1 MPENRLFI
9 KITREILPQVKDK
22 YPFIYLEHGRVE
34 IDDSSIKWIS
44 ADGEVIRIPAAMLS
58 VIFLGPGTSITH
70 EAVKVLA
77 SSNCRVCW
85 VGEDSLRFYAF
96 GETPTADTK
105 NIKKQIRLASDKKR
119 SLEIARKLFSMRF
132 PDNDVSN
139 KTLKELMGMEGYR
152 IRNLYELKAQEY
164 KVGWKG
170 RRYVPGQLELSDV
183 TNKYLTICNAM
194 LYGILSSVIWALG
207 YTPHVGFI
215 HSGSP
220 LPFVYDMADIYKADI
235 CIDTAFYLTK
245 EYYGQYD
252 RSAAIEEFRRRAI
265 EMNLLKQIVKD
276 IDSILGGR

>member
-1 MPENRLFI
+1 MPDKRLFV
-9 KITREILPQVKDK
+9 KITRENLPQMKDR

-44 ADGEVIRIPAAMLS
+44 ADGEVIRIPAAMLC

-70 EAVKVLA
+70 EAIKVL
-77 SSNCRVCW
+77 SFSNCRVCW

-119 SLEIARKLFSMRF
+119 ALEAARRLFSMRF
-132 PDNDVSN
+132 PEVDISS
-139 KTLKELMGMEGYR
+139 KSLKELMGMEGYR
-152 IRNLYELKAQEY
+152 VRGLYEAKAQEY

-170 RRYVPGQLELSDV
+170 RRYIPGKFEMSDV
-183 TNKYLTICNAM
+183 TNKYLTMCNTM
-194 LYGILSSVIWALG
+194 LYGILSSIIWGLG
-207 YTPHVGFI
+207 YTPHIGFI

-220 LPFVYDMADIYKADI
+220 LPLVYDMADLYKDRL

-245 EYYGQYD
+245 ECYGSYNK
-252 RSAAIEEFRRRAI
+252 AAVVEEFRRRAV
-265 EMNLLKQIVKD
+265 EMDILKRAIKD
-276 IDSILGGR
+276 IEFIMGKG